1 MHTSDFPVSTP
12 LMIVWA
18 ICLAFAAFFFVR
30 LLNYLL
36 RKNRRELLLLSF
48 ALLLLAGAAIHVMVL
63 SQSTHTV
70 TDGNWVQLVLVSLVA
85 GLEMFI
91 GHTVIFDDIIAAVV
105 FHEPGLLLAYLTIF
119 VLILTFSFVMVFQIL
134 PRRLRDRLW
143 LRNHVR
149 SAMAD
154 RKNHLFIGVTPSA
167 KLLAKSI
174 LKEQGKC
181 RRKDQGYLVFIDIP
195 EAEGMRAELS
205 LGDIFTS
212 IVSRR
217 KEASLDEELDSDRF
231 VLLKGRYPD
240 VHHGGDLSDVLGLK
254 NLRVWFR
261 NGRNSVY
268 ILGKE
273 EENLALLERLRADS
287 GVRAKVFCLVNG
299 VNGPQSLYTS
309 SLSRVRMIDTHL
321 LSVQWVKF
329 QQPGLH
335 PVHYVDVAK
344 DRDGTSLGYVSSG
357 FHVLH
362 VGFQET
368 GQEYLRFLYE
378 FGAFVGKD
386 QKQVPTSFD
395 IFDDDLDRYRGD
407 FLNRFPGLKG
417 DPSLHWNEGSIGSDL
432 FWECYDRLLGTLN
445 YIVVATGNP
454 DRNVELSIRLL
465 RTAARADKDLSR
477 FVILARVATLDD
489 RTRGILDFFNAT
501 YHPGGA
507 PVICPFGVDQDIW
520 DLASISG
527 NMLKESASRFY
538 SAYQHAVGGKDTW
551 ESRHLRLSS
560 NSGDQLRN
568 RLSLMRE
575 QGQDL
580 SRSAYLPTLHR
591 LAGEGLEEAAA
602 RIPSVYEGRHYPEEG
617 ADATR
622 LEYLAVQEHLRQCAS
637 LRASGY
643 EPGNPDDLLMR
654 RNDLCPYGD
663 LTPADQHFDWV
674 FVKTALSREME
685 E

>member
-18 ICLAFAAFFFVR
+18 ICLAVAAFFFVR

-48 ALLLLAGAAIHVMVL
+48 AFLLLAGAAVHVVIL

-119 VLILTFSFVMVFQIL
+119 VLILAFSFVMVFQIL

-143 LRNHVR
+143 LRSHVR

-174 LKEQGKC
+174 LEEQGKY

-205 LGDIFTS
+205 LGDIFAS

-217 KEASLDEELDSDRF
+217 KEVSLDEELGSDRF

-240 VHHGGDLSDVLGLK
+240 VYHGGDLAEVLGLK
-254 NLRVWFR
+254 YLRAWLY
-261 NGRNSVY
+261 NGRTSVY
-268 ILGKE
+268 LLGKE
-273 EENLALLERLRADS
+273 EENLSLLECLRVDPK
-287 GVRAKVFCLVNG
+287 VQAKVFCLVND
-299 VNGPQSLYTS
+299 VNGPQSVYTA

-321 LSVQWVKF
+321 LSVQRVKF
-329 QQPGLH
+329 QLPELH
-335 PVHYVDVAK
+335 PIHFVDVAK
-344 DRDGTSLGYVSSG
+344 DKDGMPLGYVSSG

-362 VGFQET
+362 VGFQAT
-368 GQEYLRFLYE
+368 GQDYLRFLYE

-386 QKQVPTSFD
+386 LKQVPTSFD
-395 IFDDDLDRYRGD
+395 IFDDDLDHYRGD

-417 DPSLHWNEGSIGSDL
+417 DPFLVWNEGAIGSDR
-432 FWECYDRLLGTLN
+432 FWERYNCLLDSLN
-445 YIVVATGNP
+445 YVVVAAGDP
-454 DRNVELSIRLL
+454 DRNIGLAIRLL
-465 RTAARADKDLSR
+465 RTAARADKDLTR
-477 FVILARVATLDD
+477 FVILVRVAALDE

-501 YHPGGA
+501 YHPGGG
-507 PVICPFGVDQDIW
+507 PVIRPIGADRDIW
-520 DLASISG
+520 NLASISG
-527 NMLKESASRFY
+527 NMLKDSASRFY
-538 SAYQHAVGGKDTW
+538 TAYQHAVGGDDTW
-551 ESRHLRLSS
+551 ESRHQRLSS
-560 NSGDQLRN
+560 ESGDRLRN
-568 RLSLMRE
+568 RLTLMRE

-580 SRSAYLPTLHR
+580 SRSAYLPTLHA
-591 LAGEGLEEAAA
+591 LAGQRLEEAAV
-602 RIPSVYEGRHYPEEG
+602 RIPAVFEGMHYPEKG
-617 ADATR
+617 AEATR

-643 EPGNPDDLLMR
+643 EPGDADELLMR
-654 RNDLCPYGD
+654 RSDLCPYGD
-663 LTPADQHFDWV
+663 LDPTEQHFNWIV
-674 FVKTALSREME
+674 VKTALAGEMDE
-685 E
+685 

>member
-18 ICLAFAAFFFVR
+18 ICLAVAAFFFVR

-48 ALLLLAGAAIHVMVL
+48 SILLIAGAAIHVIIL

-119 VLILTFSFVMVFQIL
+119 VLVLTFSFVMVFQIL
-134 PRRLRDRLW
+134 PRCLRDRLW
-143 LRNHVR
+143 LRSHAR
-149 SAMAD
+149 SAMAN

-174 LKEQGKC
+174 LEEQQKG
-181 RRKDQGYLVFIDIP
+181 RRRDQGYLVFIDIP
-195 EAEGMRAELS
+195 EAEGMRTELS
-205 LGDIFTS
+205 FGDIFTS

-217 KEASLDEELDSDRF
+217 KEVSLDEELGSDRF

-240 VHHGGDLSDVLGLK
+240 VHHGGDLADVLGLK
-254 NLRVWFR
+254 YLRTWLH
-261 NGRNSVY
+261 NERNSVY
-268 ILGKE
+268 VLGKE

-287 GVRAKVFCLVNG
+287 GVRAKVFCLVND
-299 VNGPQSLYTS
+299 VNGPQSVYTA

-321 LSVQWVKF
+321 LSVQRVKF

-335 PVHYVDVAK
+335 PIHFVDVAK
-344 DRDGTSLGYVSSG
+344 DKDGTPLGYVSSG
-357 FHVLH
+357 FHVLYA
-362 VGFQET
+362 GFQET

-386 QKQVPTSFD
+386 LKQVPTSFD

-407 FLNRFPGLKG
+407 FLNRFPGMKG
-417 DPSLHWNEGSIGSDL
+417 DPSLVWNEGTIGSDR
-432 FWECYDRLLGTLN
+432 FWERYASLLGSLN
-445 YIVVATGNP
+445 YVVVATGIP
-454 DRNVELSIRLL
+454 ERNVDFAIRLL

-477 FVILARVATLDD
+477 FVILVRVATLDN
-489 RTRGILDFFNAT
+489 RTRGILDFFNST
-501 YHPGGA
+501 YHPGGE
-507 PVICPFGVDQDIW
+507 PVIRPIGVDQDIW
-520 DLASISG
+520 NLASISG
-527 NMLKESASRFY
+527 NLLKDSASRFY
-538 SAYQHAVGGKDTW
+538 MAYQRAVGGEDTW

-560 NSGDQLRN
+560 KSGARLRN
-568 RLSLMRE
+568 RLALMRE

-580 SRSAYLPTLHR
+580 SRSAFLPTLHV
-591 LAGEGLEEAAA
+591 LAGQGLEEAAA
-602 RIPSVYEGRHYPEEG
+602 RIPAVYEGMHYPEKG
-617 ADATR
+617 AEATR

-643 EPGNPDDLLMR
+643 EPGDPDELLMR

-663 LTPADQHFDWV
+663 LDPVEQHFNWV
-674 FVKTALSREME
+674 VVKTALTGKMDE
-685 E
+685 